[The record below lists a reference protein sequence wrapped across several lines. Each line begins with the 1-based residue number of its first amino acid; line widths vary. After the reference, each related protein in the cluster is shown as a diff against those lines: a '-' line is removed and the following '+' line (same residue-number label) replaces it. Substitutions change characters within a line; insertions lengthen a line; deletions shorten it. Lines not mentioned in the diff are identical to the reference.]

1 MQLMK
6 LVEEVVSQP
15 PLKFDPERQ
24 SLKAWAVYCLRDRG
38 FKIVYAQ
45 NADFAIETRTGEK
58 IYFKVTEDD
67 TNLDDSVAWV
77 VRDRSTNHIRVI
89 APQSNAN

>member
-1 MQLMK
+1 MQWMNV
-6 LVEEVVSQP
+6 VEEVFSRP

-45 NADFAIETRTGEK
+45 NADFAIEDRSGEK
-58 IYFKVTEDD
+58 IYFKVTEDA
-67 TNLDDSVAWV
+67 TNIDGSVAWV
-77 VRDRSTNHIRVI
+77 VRDRSTNEIRVV
-89 APQSNAN
+89 APQPSPD